1 MTLGQKLR
9 QTRLSKGL
17 SQSPVSYTH
26 LDVYKRQETY
36 LSPRKCKFFVRSA
49 KNLRA
54 VEVQLLN
61 QKSVSFFDYR
71 VRKNIRAKR
80 IVMTQV
86 PALTSLILPVKILMK
101 T

>member
-1 MTLGQKLR
+1 MM
-9 QTRLSKGL
+9 LSGGFADRKHTYHL
-17 SQSPVSYTH
+17 ASVS
-26 LDVYKRQETY
+26 
-36 LSPRKCKFFVRSA
+36 FFVRSA

-86 PALTSLILPVKILMK
+86 PTLTSLILPVKILMK

>member
-1 MTLGQKLR
+1 M
-9 QTRLSKGL
+9 LSGGFADRKHTYHL
-17 SQSPVSYTH
+17 ASVSF
-26 LDVYKRQETY
+26 LCGAQ
-36 LSPRKCKFFVRSA
+36 

-71 VRKNIRAKR
+71 VRKNMRAKR
-80 IVMTQV
+80 SVMTQV
-86 PALTSLILPVKILMK
+86 PALTSLILPVKSLMK

>member
-1 MTLGQKLR
+1 MLSGGFADRTGHPLAVLPLTDVAYSLR
-9 QTRLSKGL
+9 VNILL
-17 SQSPVSYTH
+17 ASQVW
-26 LDVYKRQETY
+26 
-36 LSPRKCKFFVRSA
+36 
-49 KNLRA
+49 NLCGFAAQIMRA

-71 VRKNIRAKR
+71 VRKNISAKR